1 MLARWLAPALL
12 AGLSLAEAAP
22 VGMPGGMPGGPRANP
37 WAAWV
42 SGSWVVFDVA
52 STAAEP
58 RTIKQS
64 LVAVDDESYT
74 LQSETTAEGGS
85 TSEKQVLSLATMGY
99 PHALA
104 DAQMVASE
112 QFTVAGKTFDCEV
125 WRARY
130 TENGETWDAIAWIS
144 PAVEHP
150 LKIRLKGSAT
160 LELEVDRLE
169 DYLTVARRKFRCVR
183 YAGAV
188 ISDGQR
194 SPLAQWRSAEIPGG
208 LVRSESL
215 RDTPNGRVV
224 QTSHVRE
231 FRGERA
237 K

>member
-1 MLARWLAPALL
+1 LFARWLVPALL
-12 AGLSLAEAAP
+12 AGLTLGGAAP
-22 VGMPGGMPGGPRANP
+22 AGVRANP

-42 SGSWVVFDVA
+42 QGSWVVFDLE
-52 STAAEP
+52 STAGEP
-58 RTIKQS
+58 RTLKQA
-64 LVAVDDESYT
+64 LVAVGAESYT
-74 LQSETTAEGGS
+74 LDTETSWPGGS
-85 TSEKQVLSLATMGY
+85 SAEEQVLSLATMGY

-104 DAQMVASE
+104 DAQVVASE
-112 QFTVAGKTFDCEV
+112 TLAIGGKTFACEV

-130 TENGETWDAIAWIS
+130 TDHGEPWDAIAWVS
-144 PAVEHP
+144 PEFEHP
-150 LKIRLKGSAT
+150 LKIRLKGPAT
-160 LELEVDRLE
+160 VELEVDRLE

-188 ISDGQR
+188 TSDGQR

-208 LVRSESL
+208 LVRSESM
-215 RDTPNGRVV
+215 RDTPEGRIV

>member
-12 AGLSLAEAAP
+12 AGLSLAEAAAP
-22 VGMPGGMPGGPRANP
+22 VGMPGGARANP

-42 SGSWVVFDVA
+42 SGSWVVFDVE

-58 RTIKQS
+58 LTIKQS
-64 LVAVDDESYT
+64 LALVDDESYT
-74 LQSETTAEGGS
+74 LQSETTWAGGS
-85 TSEKQVLSLATMGY
+85 TSEKEILSLATMGY

-104 DAQMVASE
+104 GAQKVASE
-112 QFTVAGKTFDCEV
+112 PFTVAGKTFDCEV

-130 TENGETWDAIAWIS
+130 TEKNGESWDAIAWIS
-144 PAVEHP
+144 PEVEHP
-150 LKIRLKGSAT
+150 LKIRLKGPVA

-188 ISDGQR
+188 VSDGQR
-194 SPLAQWRSAEIPGG
+194 SPLTQWRSAEIPGG